1 MSTNPKP
8 QRKTKRNTN
17 RRPQD
22 VKFPGG
28 GQIVGGVYLLPRR
41 GPRLGVRATR
51 KTSER
56 SQPRGRRQPIP
67 KARRP
72 EGRTWAQPG
81 YPWPLYGNEGCG
93 WAGWLLSP
101 RGSRPSW
108 GPTDPR
114 RRSRNLG
121 KVIDTLTCGFA
132 DLMGYI
138 PLVGAPLGGAARAL
152 AHGVRVLE
160 DGVNYATGNLPGCSF
175 SIFLLALLSCLTV
188 PASAYQVRNS
198 SGLYHVTNDC
208 PNSSIVYEAADAI
221 LHTPGCVPCVREGN
235 TSRCWVAMTPTVA
248 TRDGKLPTAQLRR
261 HIDLLVGSA
270 TLCSALYVGDLC
282 GSVFLVGQ
290 LFTFSPRRHWTTQDC
305 NCSMY
310 PGHITGHRM
319 AWDMMMNWSPTTALV
334 VAQLLRV
341 PQAILDMI
349 AGAHWGV
356 LAGIA
361 YFSMVGNWAKVLV
374 VLLLFAGVDAETHVS
389 GGSAARAAAGL
400 AGLFTSGAKQNIQLI
415 NTNGSWHINRTALN
429 CNDSLKTGWI
439 AGLIYHNKFNSSG
452 CPERLA
458 SCRRLT
464 DFDQGW
470 GPISHASGSGPDERP
485 YCWHYPPKPCGIVP
499 AKSVCGPVYCFTPS
513 PVVVGTTDKAGAP
526 TYNWGEDDSD
536 VFVLNNTRPPL
547 GNWFGCT
554 WMNSTGFTKVCGAPP
569 CAIGGVGNNTLRCPT
584 DCFRKHPEATYSRC
598 GSGPWLT
605 PRCLVDYPYR
615 LWHYPCTI
623 NYTLFKIRMYVG
635 GVEHRLEAACN
646 WTRGERCNL
655 EDRDRSE
662 LSPLLLSTTQW
673 QVLPCSFTTLPALST
688 GLIHLHQNIVDV
700 QYLYG
705 VGSSIASWAIKWDYV
720 VLLFLLLADARICS
734 CLWMM
739 LLISQAE
746 AALENLVVL
755 NAASLAGTHGLV
767 SFLVFFCFAWYLKG
781 RWVPGAVYAVY
792 GMWPLLLLLLAL
804 PQRAYALDTE
814 VAASCGGAV
823 LVGLM
828 ALTLSPYYKHYIS
841 WCLWWLQYFLTR
853 AEAQLH
859 VWVPPLNVRGGRDAI
874 ILLTCVVHPT
884 LVFDITKLLLAVFGP
899 LWILQAS
906 LLRVPYFVRVQGL
919 LRICALARK
928 MVGGHYVQ
936 MAVIKLGALTGTYV
950 YNHLTP
956 LRDWA
961 HNGLRDLAV
970 AVEPVVFSRMETKF
984 ITWGADTAACGDIIN
999 GLPVSARRGRE
1010 ILLGPADGM
1019 VSKGWRLLAPITAY
1033 AQQTRGLLGC
1043 IITSLTGRDKNQ
1055 VEGEVQ
1061 IVSTAAQTFLAT
1073 CINGVCWTVY
1083 HGAGTRTIA
1092 SPKGPVIQM
1101 YTNVDKDLVGWPAPQ
1116 GSRSL
1121 TPCTCG
1127 SSDLYLVTRHA
1138 DVIPV
1143 RRRGDGRASLLS
1155 PRPISYLKGS
1165 SGGPLL
1171 CPAGHAVGIF
1181 RAAVCTRGVAKAV
1194 DFIPV
1199 ESLETTMRSPVF
1211 TDNSSP
1217 PVVPQSFQVAHLH
1230 APTGSGKS
1238 TKVPAAYAAQGYKV
1252 LVLNPSVAATLS
1264 FGAYM
1269 SKAHGVEPNIRTG
1282 VRTITT
1288 GSPITY
1294 STYGKFLAD
1303 GGCSG
1308 GAYDIIICDE
1318 CHSTDA
1324 TSILG
1329 IGTVLDQAETAGAR
1343 LVVLATATPP
1353 GSITVPHPNIE
1364 EVALSTTGEIPF
1376 YGKAIPL
1383 EVIKGGRHLIF
1394 CHSRKKCDELAAKLV
1409 ALGVNAVAYYRGLD
1423 VSVIPTSGDVVV
1435 VATDAL
1441 MTGYTGDFD
1450 SVIDCNTCVTQTVDF
1465 SLDPTFTIETT
1476 TLPQDAVSRTQR
1488 RGRTGRGK
1496 PGIYRFV
1503 APGERPSGMF
1513 DSSVLCECYDAGC
1526 AWYELT
1532 PAETTV
1538 RLRAYMNTPGLPVCQ
1553 DHLEFWEGV
1562 FTGLTHIDAHFL
1574 SQTKQSGENFPYLV
1588 AYQAT
1593 VCARAQAPPPSWDQ
1607 MWKCLVRLKP
1617 TLHGPTPLLYRLG
1630 AVQNEVTLTHPVTK
1644 YIMTCMSADLEV
1656 VTSTWVLVGGVLAA
1670 LAAYCLSTGCVVIV
1684 GRVVL
1689 SGKPAIIPDR
1699 EVLYREF
1706 DEMEECSQHLPYIEQ
1721 GMMLAEQF
1729 KQKALGL
1736 LQTASRQAEVI
1747 APAVQTNWQ
1756 KLEAFWAKHMW
1767 NFISGIQYLAG
1778 LSTLPGNPAIA
1789 SLMAFTAAVTSPLTT
1804 SQTLLFNIL
1813 GGWVAAQLA
1822 APGAATAFVGAGLA
1836 GAAIGSV
1843 GLGKVLVDIL
1853 AGYGAG
1859 VAGALVAFKIMS
1871 GEVPS
1876 TEDLVNLLPA
1886 ILSPG
1891 ALVVGVVCAAIL
1903 RRHVG
1908 PGEGAVQWMNR
1919 LIAFASRGNHVS
1931 PTHYV
1936 PESDAAARVTAI
1948 LSSLTVTQLLR
1959 RLHQWISSEST
1970 TPCSGSWLRDIWDW
1984 ICEVLSDFKTWLK
1997 AKLMPQL
2004 PGIPFVSCQRGYRG
2018 VWRGDGIMHTRC
2030 HCGAEITGHV
2040 KNGTMRIVG
2049 PRTCRNM
2056 WSGTFPINAYTTGPC
2071 TPLPAPNY
2079 KFALWRVSAEEYV
2092 EIRQVGDFHYVTG
2105 MTTDNLKCPC
2115 QVPSPEFF
2123 TELDGVRLHRFAPPC
2138 KPLLREEV
2146 SFSVGLH
2153 TYPVGS
2159 QLPCEPE
2166 PDVAVLTSMLTD
2178 PSHITAETAGRRLA
2192 RGSPPSMAS
2201 SSASQLSA
2209 PSLKATCT
2217 ANHDSPDA
2225 ELIEA
2230 NLLWRQ
2236 EMGGNI
2242 TRVESENKVVILDS
2256 FEPLVAEEDERE
2268 ISVPAE
2274 ILRKS
2279 RRFAPALPIW
2289 ARPDYNPPLVE
2300 TWKKPDYEPPVVHG
2314 CPLPPPQSPP
2324 VPPPRKKR
2332 TVVLTESVIST
2343 ALAELATKSFGSSST
2358 SGITGDDT
2366 TTSSEPAPSGCPP
2379 DSDTESYSS
2388 MPPLEGEPG
2397 DPDLSDGSWS
2407 TVSSGADTEDVV
2419 CCSMSYTWTGALVTP
2434 CAAEEQKLP
2443 INALSNS
2450 LLRHHNLVY
2459 STTSRSACQRQKKVT
2474 FDRLQVLDAHYQD
2487 VLKEVKAAAS
2497 KVKANLLSVEEA
2509 CDLTPPH
2516 SAKSK
2521 FGYGAKD
2528 VRCHA
2533 RKAVNH
2539 INSVWKDL
2547 LEDSV
2552 TPIDTTIMAKNEV
2565 FCVQPEKG
2573 GRKPAR
2579 LIVFP
2584 DLGVRVCEKMALYDV
2599 VRKLPL
2605 AVMGSSYGFQ
2615 YSPGQRVEFLVQ
2627 AWKSKKTPMGFSY
2640 DTRCFDSTVTES
2652 DIRTEE
2658 AIYQCCDLDPQ
2669 ARVAIKSLTER
2680 LYVGG
2685 PLTNSRGENCGYRRC
2700 RASGVLTTSCGNT
2713 LTCYIKAQAACRAAG
2728 LQNCTMLVC
2737 GDDLVVICESA
2748 GVQEDAA
2755 SLRAFTE
2762 AMTRYSAPPG
2772 DPPQPEYDLELIT
2785 SCSSN
2790 VSVAHDDAGKRVYY
2804 LTRDPTTPLAR
2815 AAWETARHT
2824 PVNSWLGN
2832 IIMFAPTLW
2841 ARMILMTHF
2850 FSVPIA
2856 RDQLEQALDCE
2867 IYGACYSIE
2876 PLDLP
2881 PIIQRLHGLSAFSL
2895 HSYSPGE
2902 INRVAACL
2910 RKLGVPPL
2918 RAWRHRAR
2926 SVRARLLSRGGRA
2939 AICGKY
2945 LFNWAVRTKL
2955 KLTPIA
2961 AAGRL
2966 DLSSWFTAG
2975 YSGGDIYHSVSH
2987 ARPRW
2992 FWFCLLLLAA
3002 GVGIYLLPNR

>member
-67 KARRP
+67 KARRS

-208 PNSSIVYEAADAI
+208 PNSSIVYETADAI
-221 LHTPGCVPCVREGN
+221 LHSPGCVPCVREGN
-235 TSRCWVAMTPTVA
+235 ASKCWVPVAPTVA
-248 TRDGKLPTAQLRR
+248 TRNGKLPATQLRR
-261 HIDLLVGSA
+261 HIDLLVGGA

-282 GSVFLVGQ
+282 GAVFLVGQ

-305 NCSMY
+305 NCSIY

-361 YFSMVGNWAKVLV
+361 YFSIAGNWAKVLV
-374 VLLLFAGVDAETHVS
+374 VLLLFAGVDASTYTT
-389 GGSAARAAAGL
+389 GGSAAQATSGFVSF
-400 AGLFTSGAKQNIQLI
+400 FTPGAKQNIQLI

-429 CNDSLKTGWI
+429 CNASLDTGWL
-439 AGLIYHNKFNSSG
+439 AGLFYYHKFNSSG
-452 CPERLA
+452 CPERMA
-458 SCRRLT
+458 SCKPLA

-470 GPISHASGSGPDERP
+470 GPISYANGSGPEHRP
-485 YCWHYPPKPCGIVP
+485 YCWHYPPKPCGTIP
-499 AKSVCGPVYCFTPS
+499 AQNVCGPVYCFTPS
-513 PVVVGTTDKAGAP
+513 PVVVGTTNKLGAP
-526 TYNWGEDDSD
+526 TYNWGENDTD

-554 WMNSTGFTKVCGAPP
+554 WMNSSGFTKVCGAPP
-569 CAIGGVGNNTLRCPT
+569 CVIGGAGNNTLHCPT

-598 GSGPWLT
+598 GSGPWIT

-615 LWHYPCTI
+615 LWHYPCTV
-623 NYTLFKIRMYVG
+623 NYTLFKVRMYVG
-635 GVEHRLEAACN
+635 GVEHRLDAACN
-646 WTRGERCNL
+646 WTRGERCDL
-655 EDRDRSE
+655 DDRDRSE

-673 QVLPCSFTTLPALST
+673 QVLPCSFTTLPALTT

-705 VGSSIASWAIKWDYV
+705 VGSSIVSWAIKWEYV
-720 VLLFLLLADARICS
+720 VLLFLLLADARVCS

-739 LLISQAE
+739 LLVSQAE
-746 AALENLVVL
+746 AALENLVLL
-755 NAASLAGTHGLV
+755 NAASLAGTHGLA

-781 RWVPGAVYAVY
+781 RWAPGMAYVFY

-814 VAASCGGAV
+814 VAASCGGVV

-828 ALTLSPYYKHYIS
+828 VLTLSPHYKRYIS
-841 WCLWWLQYFLTR
+841 WCMWWLQYFLTR

-859 VWVPPLNVRGGRDAI
+859 VWVPPLNVRGGRDAV
-874 ILLTCVVHPT
+874 ILLMCVVHPA
-884 LVFDITKLLLAVFGP
+884 LVFDITKLLLAIFGP
-899 LWILQAS
+899 LWILQTS
-906 LLRVPYFVRVQGL
+906 LLKVPYFVRVQGL

-928 MVGGHYVQ
+928 MAGGHYVQ
-936 MAVIKLGALTGTYV
+936 MVIIKLGALTGTYI

-961 HNGLRDLAV
+961 HNGLRDLAT
-970 AVEPVVFSRMETKF
+970 AVEPVVFSQMETKL

-999 GLPVSARRGRE
+999 GLPVSARMGQE

-1061 IVSTAAQTFLAT
+1061 IVSTATQTFLAT

-1083 HGAGTRTIA
+1083 HGAGTKTLA

-1101 YTNVDKDLVGWPAPQ
+1101 YTNVDQDLVGWPAPQ
-1116 GSRSL
+1116 GARSL

-1143 RRRGDGRASLLS
+1143 RRRGDSRGSLLS

-1171 CPAGHAVGIF
+1171 CPAGHAVGVF

-1217 PVVPQSFQVAHLH
+1217 PAVPQSFQVAHLH

-1252 LVLNPSVAATLS
+1252 LVLNPSVAATLG

-1269 SKAHGVEPNIRTG
+1269 SKAHGIDPNIRTG

-1353 GSITVPHPNIE
+1353 GSVTVPHPNIE

-1394 CHSRKKCDELAAKLV
+1394 CHSKKKCDELAAKLV

-1423 VSVIPTSGDVVV
+1423 VSVIPANGDVVV

-1441 MTGYTGDFD
+1441 MTGFTGDFD

-1574 SQTKQSGENFPYLV
+1574 SQTKQSGENLPYLV

-1607 MWKCLVRLKP
+1607 MWKCLIRLKP

-1747 APAVQTNWQ
+1747 TPIAQTNWQ

-1871 GEVPS
+1871 GETPS

-1959 RLHQWISSEST
+1959 RLHDWVSSECT

-2018 VWRGDGIMHTRC
+2018 VWQGDGIMHTRC

-2049 PRTCRNM
+2049 PKTCRNM

-2079 KFALWRVSAEEYV
+2079 TFALWRVSAEEYV
-2092 EIRQVGDFHYVTG
+2092 EIRRVGDFHYVTG
-2105 MTTDNLKCPC
+2105 MTADNLKCPC

-2138 KPLLREEV
+2138 KPLLRDEV
-2146 SFSVGLH
+2146 SFRVGLH
-2153 TYPVGS
+2153 DYPVGS

-2178 PSHITAETAGRRLA
+2178 PSHITAEAAGRRLA

-2242 TRVESENKVVILDS
+2242 TRVESENKVVVLDS
-2256 FEPLVAEEDERE
+2256 FDPLVAEEDERE

-2289 ARPDYNPPLVE
+2289 ARPDYNPPLLE

-2332 TVVLTESVIST
+2332 TVVLTESTVST

-2358 SGITGDDT
+2358 SGITGDNT
-2366 TTSSEPAPSGCPP
+2366 TESSEPAPSTCPP
-2379 DSDTESYSS
+2379 DSDAESYSS

-2419 CCSMSYTWTGALVTP
+2419 CCSMSYTWTGALITP

-2459 STTSRSACQRQKKVT
+2459 STTSRSACLRQKKVT
-2474 FDRLQVLDAHYQD
+2474 FDRLQVLDSHYQD

-2509 CDLTPPH
+2509 CSLTPPH
-2516 SAKSK
+2516 SARSK

-2599 VRKLPL
+2599 VKKLPL

-2627 AWKSKKTPMGFSY
+2627 AWKSKRTPMGFSY

-2728 LQNCTMLVC
+2728 LRDCTMLVC
-2737 GDDLVVICESA
+2737 GDDLVVICESQ

-2790 VSVAHDDAGKRVYY
+2790 VSVAHDGAGKRVYY

-2850 FSVPIA
+2850 FSVLIA

-2926 SVRARLLSRGGRA
+2926 SVRAKLLSRGGRA
-2939 AICGKY
+2939 AICGRY

-2961 AAGRL
+2961 AAGQL
-2966 DLSSWFTAG
+2966 DLSGWFTAG
-2975 YSGGDIYHSVSH
+2975 YSGGDIYHSVSR

>member
-51 KTSER
+51 KASER

-175 SIFLLALLSCLTV
+175 SIFLLALLSCLAV
-188 PASAYQVRNS
+188 PAPAYQVRNS
-198 SGLYHVTNDC
+198 TGLYHVTNDC
-208 PNSSIVYEAADAI
+208 PNSSIVYETADAI
-221 LHTPGCVPCVREGN
+221 LHAPGCVPCVREGN
-235 TSRCWVAMTPTVA
+235 VSRCWVAMTPTVA
-248 TRDGKLPTAQLRR
+248 TRDGKLPTTQLRR

-290 LFTFSPRRHWTTQDC
+290 LFTFSPRHHWTTQGC
-305 NCSMY
+305 NCSIY

-334 VAQLLRV
+334 VAQLLRI

-374 VLLLFAGVDAETHVS
+374 VLLLFAGVDAETHVT
-389 GGSAARAAAGL
+389 GGNPARAAYGL
-400 AGLFTSGAKQNIQLI
+400 ANFLTQGPKQDVRLI
-415 NTNGSWHINRTALN
+415 NTNGSWHINSTALN
-429 CNDSLKTGWI
+429 CNASLTTGWL
-439 AGLIYHNKFNSSG
+439 AGLFYYNKFNSSG

-458 SCRRLT
+458 SCRPLT
-464 DFDQGW
+464 DFAQGW
-470 GPISHASGSGPDERP
+470 GPISYVNGSGPDQRP

-499 AKSVCGPVYCFTPS
+499 ARSVCGPVYCFTPS
-513 PVVVGTTDKAGAP
+513 PVVVGTTDRSGAP
-526 TYNWGEDDSD
+526 TYNWGENDTD

-569 CAIGGVGNNTLRCPT
+569 CAIGGVGNNTLYCPT

-598 GSGPWLT
+598 GSGPWIT

-623 NYTLFKIRMYVG
+623 NYTVFKVRMYVG
-635 GVEHRLEAACN
+635 GVEHRLDAACN

-705 VGSSIASWAIKWDYV
+705 VGSSVASWAIKWDYV
-720 VLLFLLLADARICS
+720 VLLFLLLADARVCS

-755 NAASLAGTHGLV
+755 NAASLAGTHGFV
-767 SFLVFFCFAWYLKG
+767 SLLVFFCFAWYLKG
-781 RWVPGAVYAVY
+781 KWVPGAAYAFY

-814 VAASCGGAV
+814 VAASCGGVV

-853 AEAQLH
+853 VEAQLH
-859 VWVPPLNVRGGRDAI
+859 VWVPPLNVRGGRDAV
-874 ILLTCVVHPT
+874 ILLMCVVHPALT
-884 LVFDITKLLLAVFGP
+884 FDITKLLLAVFGP

-906 LLRVPYFVRVQGL
+906 LLKVPYFVRVQGL

-936 MAVIKLGALTGTYV
+936 MAIIKLGALTGTYV

-970 AVEPVVFSRMETKF
+970 AVEPVVFSQMETKL

-1055 VEGEVQ
+1055 AEGEVQ

-1116 GSRSL
+1116 GTRSL

-1143 RRRGDGRASLLS
+1143 RRRGDSRGSLLS

-1199 ESLETTMRSPVF
+1199 ENLETTMRSPVF

-1252 LVLNPSVAATLS
+1252 LVLNPSVAATLG

-1269 SKAHGVEPNIRTG
+1269 SKAHGIDPNIRTG

-1353 GSITVPHPNIE
+1353 GSVTVPHPSIE

-1383 EVIKGGRHLIF
+1383 EAIKGGRHLIF
-1394 CHSRKKCDELAAKLV
+1394 CHSKKKCAELAAKLV
-1409 ALGVNAVAYYRGLD
+1409 ALDINAVAYYRGLD

-1574 SQTKQSGENFPYLV
+1574 SQTKQSGENLPYLV

-1607 MWKCLVRLKP
+1607 MWKCLIRLKP

-1630 AVQNEVTLTHPVTK
+1630 AVQNEVTLTHPITK

-1684 GRVVL
+1684 GRIVL

-1747 APAVQTNWQ
+1747 TPAVQTNWQ

-1804 SQTLLFNIL
+1804 GQTLLFNVL

-1959 RLHQWISSEST
+1959 RLHQWISSECT

-2018 VWRGDGIMHTRC
+2018 IWRGDGIMHTRC

-2079 KFALWRVSAEEYV
+2079 SFALWRVSAEDYV

-2123 TELDGVRLHRFAPPC
+2123 TELDGVRLHRYAPPC

-2146 SFSVGLH
+2146 SFRVGLH
-2153 TYPVGS
+2153 EYPVGS

-2166 PDVAVLTSMLTD
+2166 PDVTVVTSMLTD
-2178 PSHITAETAGRRLA
+2178 PSHITAEAAGRRLA

-2225 ELIEA
+2225 ELVEA
-2230 NLLWRQ
+2230 NLLWWR

-2256 FEPLVAEEDERE
+2256 FDPLVAVEDERE

-2314 CPLPPPQSPP
+2314 CPLPPPRPPP

-2332 TVVLTESVIST
+2332 TVVLTESTVST

-2358 SGITGDDT
+2358 SGIMGDDT
-2366 TTSSEPAPSGCPP
+2366 TTSSEPGPSGCSP
-2379 DSDTESYSS
+2379 DSDAESYSS

-2397 DPDLSDGSWS
+2397 DPDLDDGSWS
-2407 TVSSGADTEDVV
+2407 TVSSEASAEGVV
-2419 CCSMSYTWTGALVTP
+2419 CCSMSYSWTGALVTP

-2450 LLRHHNLVY
+2450 LLRHHNMVY

-2474 FDRLQVLDAHYQD
+2474 FDRLQVLDSHYQD

-2509 CDLTPPH
+2509 CSLTPPH

-2528 VRCHA
+2528 VRSHA

-2599 VRKLPL
+2599 VSKLPL

-2790 VSVAHDDAGKRVYY
+2790 VSVAHDGAGKRVYY

-2850 FSVPIA
+2850 FSVLIA

-2926 SVRARLLSRGGRA
+2926 NVRARLLSRGGRA

-2966 DLSSWFTAG
+2966 DLSGWFTAG

-2992 FWFCLLLLAA
+2992 IWFCLLLLTA

>member
-208 PNSSIVYEAADAI
+208 PNSSVVYEAADAI

-235 TSRCWVAMTPTVA
+235 ASRCWVAVTPTVA
-248 TRDGKLPTAQLRR
+248 TRDGKLPTTQLRR

-290 LFTFSPRRHWTTQDC
+290 LFTFSPRHHWTTQDC
-305 NCSMY
+305 NCSIY

-319 AWDMMMNWSPTTALV
+319 AWNMMMNWSPTAALV
-334 VAQLLRV
+334 VAQLLRI
-341 PQAILDMI
+341 PQAIMDMI

-356 LAGIA
+356 LAGIK

-374 VLLLFAGVDAETHVS
+374 VLLLFAGVDAETHVT
-389 GGSAARAAAGL
+389 GGNAGRTTAGL
-400 AGLFTSGAKQNIQLI
+400 VGLLTPGAKQNIQLI
-415 NTNGSWHINRTALN
+415 NTNGSWHINSTALN
-429 CNDSLKTGWI
+429 CNESLNTGWL
-439 AGLIYHNKFNSSG
+439 AGLFYQHKFNSSG

-464 DFDQGW
+464 DFAQGW
-470 GPISHASGSGPDERP
+470 GPISYANGSGLDERP
-485 YCWHYPPKPCGIVP
+485 YCWHYPPRPCGIVP

-513 PVVVGTTDKAGAP
+513 PVVVGTTDRSGAP
-526 TYNWGEDDSD
+526 TYSWGANDTD

-569 CAIGGVGNNTLRCPT
+569 CVIGGVGNNTLLCPT
-584 DCFRKHPEATYSRC
+584 DCFRKYPEATYSRC
-598 GSGPWLT
+598 GSGPRIT
-605 PRCLVDYPYR
+605 PRCMVDYPYR

-623 NYTLFKIRMYVG
+623 NYTIFKVRMYVG

-646 WTRGERCNL
+646 WTRGERCDL

-705 VGSSIASWAIKWDYV
+705 VGSSIASWAIKWEYV
-720 VLLFLLLADARICS
+720 VLLFLLLADARVCS

-746 AALENLVVL
+746 AALENLVIL

-781 RWVPGAVYAVY
+781 RWVPGAVYALY

-814 VAASCGGAV
+814 VAASCGGVV

-828 ALTLSPYYKHYIS
+828 ALTLSPYYKRYIS
-841 WCLWWLQYFLTR
+841 WCMWWLQYFLTR
-853 AEAQLH
+853 VEAQLH
-859 VWVPPLNVRGGRDAI
+859 VWVPPLNVRGGRDAV
-874 ILLTCVVHPT
+874 ILLTCVVHPA
-884 LVFDITKLLLAVFGP
+884 LVFDITKLLLAIFGP

-906 LLRVPYFVRVQGL
+906 LLKVPYFVRVQGL

-928 MVGGHYVQ
+928 IAGGHYVQ
-936 MAVIKLGALTGTYV
+936 MAIIKLGALTGTCV
-950 YNHLTP
+950 YNHLAP

-970 AVEPVVFSRMETKF
+970 AVEPVVFSRMETKL

-999 GLPVSARRGRE
+999 GLPVSARRGQE

-1061 IVSTAAQTFLAT
+1061 IVSTATQTFLAT

-1092 SPKGPVIQM
+1092 SPKGPVIQT
-1101 YTNVDKDLVGWPAPQ
+1101 YTNVDQDLVGWPAPQ

-1143 RRRGDGRASLLS
+1143 RRRGDSRGSLLS

-1171 CPAGHAVGIF
+1171 CPTGHAVGLF

-1199 ESLETTMRSPVF
+1199 ENLETTMRSPVF

-1217 PVVPQSFQVAHLH
+1217 PAVPQSFQVAHLH

-1238 TKVPAAYAAQGYKV
+1238 TKVPAAYAAKGYKV
-1252 LVLNPSVAATLS
+1252 LVLNPSVAATLG

-1269 SKAHGVEPNIRTG
+1269 SKAHGVDPNIRTG

-1303 GGCSG
+1303 AGCSG

-1324 TSILG
+1324 TSISG

-1353 GSITVPHPNIE
+1353 GSVTVSHPNIE

-1394 CHSRKKCDELAAKLV
+1394 CHSKKKCDELAAKLV
-1409 ALGVNAVAYYRGLD
+1409 ALGINAVAYYRGLD

-1435 VATDAL
+1435 VSTDAL
-1441 MTGYTGDFD
+1441 MTGFTGDFD

-1553 DHLEFWEGV
+1553 DHLGFWEGV

-1607 MWKCLVRLKP
+1607 MRKCLIRLKP

-1630 AVQNEVTLTHPVTK
+1630 AVQNEVTLTHPITK

-1684 GRVVL
+1684 GRIVL

-1699 EVLYREF
+1699 EVLYQEF

-1736 LQTASRQAEVI
+1736 LQTASRHAEVI
-1747 APAVQTNWQ
+1747 TPAVQTNWQ
-1756 KLEAFWAKHMW
+1756 KLEVFWAKHMW

-1804 SQTLLFNIL
+1804 GQTLLFNIL

-1836 GAAIGSV
+1836 GAALDSV

-1891 ALVVGVVCAAIL
+1891 ALAVGVVFASIL
-1903 RRHVG
+1903 RRRVG

-1959 RLHQWISSEST
+1959 RLHQWISSECT

-2049 PRTCRNM
+2049 PRTCKNM
-2056 WSGTFPINAYTTGPC
+2056 WSGTFFINAYTTGPC

-2092 EIRQVGDFHYVTG
+2092 EIRRVGDFHYVSG

-2115 QVPSPEFF
+2115 QIPSPEFF

-2146 SFSVGLH
+2146 SFRVGLH
-2153 TYPVGS
+2153 EYPVGS

-2178 PSHITAETAGRRLA
+2178 PSHITAEAAGRRLA

-2256 FEPLVAEEDERE
+2256 FDPLVAEEDERE
-2268 ISVPAE
+2268 VSVPAE

-2279 RRFAPALPIW
+2279 RRFAPALPVW
-2289 ARPDYNPPLVE
+2289 ARPDYNPLLVE

-2314 CPLPPPQSPP
+2314 CPLPPPRSPP

-2332 TVVLTESVIST
+2332 TVVLTESTLPT

-2358 SGITGDDT
+2358 SGITGDNT

-2379 DSDTESYSS
+2379 DSDVESYSS

-2419 CCSMSYTWTGALVTP
+2419 CCSMSYSWTGALVTP

-2459 STTSRSACQRQKKVT
+2459 STTSRSACQRKKKVT
-2474 FDRLQVLDAHYQD
+2474 FDRLQVLDSHYQD

-2509 CDLTPPH
+2509 CSLAPPH

-2533 RKAVNH
+2533 RKAVAH

-2599 VRKLPL
+2599 VSKLPL

-2627 AWKSKKTPMGFSY
+2627 AWKSKKTPMGLSY

-2700 RASGVLTTSCGNT
+2700 RASRVLTTSCGNT
-2713 LTCYIKAQAACRAAG
+2713 LTRYIKARAACRAAG
-2728 LQNCTMLVC
+2728 LQDCTMLVC

-2790 VSVAHDDAGKRVYY
+2790 VSVAHDGAGKRVYY

-2850 FSVPIA
+2850 FSVLIA
-2856 RDQLEQALDCE
+2856 RDQLEQALNCE

-2918 RAWRHRAR
+2918 RAWRHRAW
-2926 SVRARLLSRGGRA
+2926 SVRARLLARGGKA

-2955 KLTPIA
+2955 KLTPIT

-2966 DLSSWFTAG
+2966 DLSGWFTAG

>member
-208 PNSSIVYEAADAI
+208 PNSSIVYEATDAI
-221 LHTPGCVPCVREGN
+221 LHAPGCVPCVHEGN
-235 TSRCWVAMTPTVA
+235 VSRCWVAVTPTVA
-248 TRDGKLPTAQLRR
+248 TRDGKLPTTQLRR

-290 LFTFSPRRHWTTQDC
+290 LFTFSPRRHWTTQGC
-305 NCSMY
+305 NCSIY

-319 AWDMMMNWSPTTALV
+319 AWDMMMNWSPTAALV
-334 VAQLLRV
+334 VAQLLRI
-341 PQAILDMI
+341 PQAIMDMI

-374 VLLLFAGVDAETHVS
+374 VLLLFAGVDAKTSVT
-389 GGSAARAAAGL
+389 GGSAACDVAGFTS
-400 AGLFTSGAKQNIQLI
+400 LFTRGPRQNIQLI
-415 NTNGSWHINRTALN
+415 NTSGSWHINSTALN
-429 CNDSLKTGWI
+429 CNDSLNTGWI
-439 AGLIYHNKFNSSG
+439 AGLFYRYKFDSSG
-452 CPERLA
+452 CSERLA

-464 DFDQGW
+464 DFAQGW
-470 GPISHASGSGPDERP
+470 GPISYANGSGPDERP
-485 YCWHYPPKPCGIVP
+485 YCWHYPPRPCGIVP
-499 AKSVCGPVYCFTPS
+499 AKNVCGPVYCFTPS
-513 PVVVGTTDKAGAP
+513 PVVVGTTDRSGAP
-526 TYNWGEDDSD
+526 TYNWGANDTD

-554 WMNSTGFTKVCGAPP
+554 WMNASGYTKVCGAPP
-569 CAIGGVGNNTLRCPT
+569 CVIGGVGNNTLRCPT

-598 GSGPWLT
+598 GSGPWIT
-605 PRCLVDYPYR
+605 PRCMVDYPYR

-623 NYTLFKIRMYVG
+623 NYTIFKVRMYVG

-646 WTRGERCNL
+646 WTRGERCDL

-662 LSPLLLSTTQW
+662 LSPLLLTTTQW

-705 VGSSIASWAIKWDYV
+705 VGSSIASWAIKWEYV
-720 VLLFLLLADARICS
+720 VLLFLLLADARVCS

-746 AALENLVVL
+746 AALENLVIL

-781 RWVPGAVYAVY
+781 KWVPGAVYAFY

-814 VAASCGGAV
+814 VAASCGGVV

-828 ALTLSPYYKHYIS
+828 ALTLSPYYKRYIS
-841 WCLWWLQYFLTR
+841 WCMWWLQYFLTR
-853 AEAQLH
+853 VEAQLH
-859 VWVPPLNVRGGRDAI
+859 VWVPPLNVRGGRDAV
-874 ILLTCVVHPT
+874 ILLTCVIHPT

-906 LLRVPYFVRVQGL
+906 LLKVPYFVRVQGL

-936 MAVIKLGALTGTYV
+936 MIIIKLGALTGTYV

-970 AVEPVVFSRMETKF
+970 AVEPVVFSQMETKF

-1019 VSKGWRLLAPITAY
+1019 ASKGWRLLAPITAY

-1083 HGAGTRTIA
+1083 HGAGSRTIA

-1101 YTNVDKDLVGWPAPQ
+1101 YTNVDQDLVGWPAPQ

-1143 RRRGDGRASLLS
+1143 RRRGDSRGSLLS

-1199 ESLETTMRSPVF
+1199 ENLETTMRSPVF

-1217 PVVPQSFQVAHLH
+1217 PAVPQSFQVAHLH

-1252 LVLNPSVAATLS
+1252 LVLNPSVAATLG

-1269 SKAHGVEPNIRTG
+1269 SKAHGVDPNIRTG

-1353 GSITVPHPNIE
+1353 GSVTVPHPNIE

-1394 CHSRKKCDELAAKLV
+1394 CHSKKKCDELAAKLV
-1409 ALGVNAVAYYRGLD
+1409 ALGINAVAYYRGLD

-1607 MWKCLVRLKP
+1607 MWKCLIRLKP

-1630 AVQNEVTLTHPVTK
+1630 AVQNEVTLTHPITK

-1684 GRVVL
+1684 GRIVL

-1747 APAVQTNWQ
+1747 TPAVQTNWQ

-1959 RLHQWISSEST
+1959 RLHQWISSECT

-2049 PRTCRNM
+2049 PKTCRNM

-2115 QVPSPEFF
+2115 QIPSPEFF

-2146 SFSVGLH
+2146 SFRVGLH
-2153 TYPVGS
+2153 EYPVGS

-2178 PSHITAETAGRRLA
+2178 PSHITAEAAGRRLA
-2192 RGSPPSMAS
+2192 RGSPPSVAS

-2256 FEPLVAEEDERE
+2256 FDPLVAEEDERE

-2279 RRFAPALPIW
+2279 RRFAQALPVW
-2289 ARPDYNPPLVE
+2289 ARPDYNPPLME

-2314 CPLPPPQSPP
+2314 CPLPPPRSPP

-2332 TVVLTESVIST
+2332 TVVLTESTVST

-2358 SGITGDDT
+2358 SGITGDNT

-2379 DSDTESYSS
+2379 DSDVESYSS

-2407 TVSSGADTEDVV
+2407 TVSSGADAEDVV
-2419 CCSMSYTWTGALVTP
+2419 CCSMSYSWTGALVTP

-2474 FDRLQVLDAHYQD
+2474 FDRLQVLDSHYQD

-2509 CDLTPPH
+2509 CSLTPPH

-2533 RKAVNH
+2533 RKAVAH

-2599 VRKLPL
+2599 VSKLPQ

-2713 LTCYIKAQAACRAAG
+2713 LTCYIKARAACRAAG
-2728 LQNCTMLVC
+2728 LQDCTMLVC

-2790 VSVAHDDAGKRVYY
+2790 VSVAHDGAGKRVYY

-2815 AAWETARHT
+2815 AAWETAKHT

-2841 ARMILMTHF
+2841 ARMIMMTHF
-2850 FSVPIA
+2850 FSVLIA

-2961 AAGRL
+2961 AASRL
-2966 DLSSWFTAG
+2966 DLSGWFTAG

>member
-152 AHGVRVLE
+152 AHGVRVVE

-175 SIFLLALLSCLTV
+175 SIFLLTLLSCLTV

-208 PNSSIVYEAADAI
+208 PNSSIVYEADDAI

-235 TSRCWVAMTPTVA
+235 TSRCWVALTPTVA
-248 TRDGKLPTAQLRR
+248 TRDGKLPTTQLRR
-261 HIDLLVGSA
+261 HIDLLVGGA

-305 NCSMY
+305 NCSIY

-319 AWDMMMNWSPTTALV
+319 AWDMMMNWSPTAALV
-334 VAQLLRV
+334 VAQLLRI

-356 LAGIA
+356 LAGMA

-374 VLLLFAGVDAETHVS
+374 VLLLFAGVDAETRITADGV
-389 GGSAARAAAGL
+389 GRTVAGL
-400 AGLFTSGAKQNIQLI
+400 TNIFTPGAKQNIQLV

-429 CNDSLKTGWI
+429 CNDSLDTGWI
-439 AGLIYHNKFNSSG
+439 AGLFYHHKFNSSG
-452 CPERLA
+452 CPERMA
-458 SCRRLT
+458 SCRPLT

-470 GPISHASGSGPDERP
+470 GPISHANGSGPAQRP

-499 AKSVCGPVYCFTPS
+499 ATSVCGPVFCFTPS
-513 PVVVGTTDKAGAP
+513 PVVVGTTDKSGVP
-526 TYNWGEDDSD
+526 TYSWGENETD

-554 WMNSTGFTKVCGAPP
+554 WMNSTGYTKVCGAPP
-569 CAIGGVGNNTLRCPT
+569 CVIRGAGNNTLHCPT

-605 PRCLVDYPYR
+605 PRCMVDYPYR
-615 LWHYPCTI
+615 LWHYPCTV
-623 NYTLFKIRMYVG
+623 NYTRFKVRMYVG
-635 GVEHRLEAACN
+635 GVEHRLDAACN
-646 WTRGERCNL
+646 WTRGERCDL

-705 VGSSIASWAIKWDYV
+705 VGSSIASWAIKWEYV
-720 VLLFLLLADARICS
+720 VLLFLLLADARVCS

-755 NAASLAGTHGLV
+755 NAASLSGTHGLV

-781 RWVPGAVYAVY
+781 RWVPGAVYAIY

-804 PQRAYALDTE
+804 PQRAYALDAE
-814 VAASCGGAV
+814 VAASCGGVV

-853 AEAQLH
+853 VEAQLH
-859 VWVPPLNVRGGRDAI
+859 VWVPPLNVRGGRDAV
-874 ILLTCVVHPT
+874 ILLMCAVHPT
-884 LVFDITKLLLAVFGP
+884 LAFDITKLLLAVFGP
-899 LWILQAS
+899 LWVLQAS
-906 LLRVPYFVRVQGL
+906 LLKIPYFVRVQGL

-928 MVGGHYVQ
+928 MAGGHYVQ

-961 HNGLRDLAV
+961 HSGLRDLAV
-970 AVEPVVFSRMETKF
+970 AVEPVVFSRMETKL

-999 GLPVSARRGRE
+999 GLPVSARRGQE

-1043 IITSLTGRDKNQ
+1043 IITSLTGRDNNQ
-1055 VEGEVQ
+1055 VEGEIQ

-1083 HGAGTRTIA
+1083 HGAGSRTIA

-1116 GSRSL
+1116 GARSL

-1143 RRRGDGRASLLS
+1143 RRRGDSRGSLLS

-1171 CPAGHAVGIF
+1171 CPMGHAVGIF

-1199 ESLETTMRSPVF
+1199 ENLETTMRSPVF

-1217 PVVPQSFQVAHLH
+1217 PAVPQSFQVAHLH

-1252 LVLNPSVAATLS
+1252 LVLNPSVAATLG

-1269 SKAHGVEPNIRTG
+1269 SKAHGVDPNIRTG

-1353 GSITVPHPNIE
+1353 GSVTVPHPNIE

-1383 EVIKGGRHLIF
+1383 EAIKGGRHLIF
-1394 CHSRKKCDELAAKLV
+1394 CHSKKKCDELATKLV

-1503 APGERPSGMF
+1503 TPGERPSGMF

-1574 SQTKQSGENFPYLV
+1574 SQTKQSGENLPYLV

-1607 MWKCLVRLKP
+1607 MWKCLIRLKP

-1689 SGKPAIIPDR
+1689 SGKPVIVPDR

-1747 APAVQTNWQ
+1747 SPAVQTTWQ
-1756 KLEAFWAKHMW
+1756 KLETFWAKHMW

-1970 TPCSGSWLRDIWDW
+1970 TPCCGSWLRDIWDW
-1984 ICEVLSDFKTWLK
+1984 VCEVLSDFKTWLK

-2018 VWRGDGIMHTRC
+2018 IWRGDGIMHTRC
-2030 HCGAEITGHV
+2030 HCGADITGHV
-2040 KNGTMRIVG
+2040 RNGTMRIVG
-2049 PRTCRNM
+2049 PRTCRNT

-2079 KFALWRVSAEEYV
+2079 TFALWRVSAEEYV

-2123 TELDGVRLHRFAPPC
+2123 TELDGVRLHRYAPPC
-2138 KPLLREEV
+2138 KPLLRDEV
-2146 SFSVGLH
+2146 SFRVGLH
-2153 TYPVGS
+2153 EYPVGS

-2178 PSHITAETAGRRLA
+2178 PSHITAEAAGRRLA
-2192 RGSPPSMAS
+2192 RGSPPSVAS

-2209 PSLKATCT
+2209 PSLKATCS

-2225 ELIEA
+2225 ELVEA
-2230 NLLWRQ
+2230 NLLWWQ

-2256 FEPLVAEEDERE
+2256 FDPLVAVEDERE

-2279 RRFAPALPIW
+2279 RRFTPALPIW

-2332 TVVLTESVIST
+2332 TVVLTESSVST
-2343 ALAELATKSFGSSST
+2343 ALAELATKSFGGSST
-2358 SGITGDDT
+2358 SGITGDNT
-2366 TTSSEPAPSGCPP
+2366 TTSPEPASSGRSP
-2379 DSDTESYSS
+2379 DSDVESCSS

-2407 TVSSGADTEDVV
+2407 TVSSGTDKEDVV
-2419 CCSMSYTWTGALVTP
+2419 CCSMSYTWTGALITP

-2459 STTSRSACQRQKKVT
+2459 STTSRSACLRQKKVT
-2474 FDRLQVLDAHYQD
+2474 FDRLQVLDNHYQD
-2487 VLKEVKAAAS
+2487 VLKEVKTAAS

-2509 CDLTPPH
+2509 CSLTPPH
-2516 SAKSK
+2516 SARSK

-2533 RKAVNH
+2533 RKAVAH

-2579 LIVFP
+2579 LIVYP

-2599 VRKLPL
+2599 VSKLPL

-2713 LTCYIKAQAACRAAG
+2713 LTCYIKARAACRAAG
-2728 LQNCTMLVC
+2728 LQDCTMLVC

-2790 VSVAHDDAGKRVYY
+2790 VSVAHDGAGKRVYY

-2850 FSVPIA
+2850 FSVLIA

-2881 PIIQRLHGLSAFSL
+2881 LIIQRLHGLSAFSL

-2926 SVRARLLSRGGRA
+2926 SVRAKLLSRGGRA

-2961 AAGRL
+2961 AASRL
-2966 DLSSWFTAG
+2966 DLSGWFTAG

>member
-8 QRKTKRNTN
+8 QRKTNRNTN

-175 SIFLLALLSCLTV
+175 SIFFLALLSCLTV

-208 PNSSIVYEAADAI
+208 PNSSIVYEATDAI

-235 TSRCWVAMTPTVA
+235 ASRCWVALTPTVA
-248 TRDGKLPTAQLRR
+248 TRDGRLPTAQLRR

-305 NCSMY
+305 NCSIY

-319 AWDMMMNWSPTTALV
+319 AWDMMMNWSPTAALV
-334 VAQLLRV
+334 VAQLLRI

-356 LAGIA
+356 LAGMA

-374 VLLLFAGVDAETHVS
+374 VLLLFAGVDAETHVT
-389 GGSAARAAAGL
+389 GGTAGRDAAGFV
-400 AGLFTSGAKQNIQLI
+400 GFFSQGAKQNIQLV
-415 NTNGSWHINRTALN
+415 NSNGSWHINRTALN
-429 CNDSLKTGWI
+429 CNDSLHTGWI
-439 AGLIYHNKFNSSG
+439 AGLFYHNKFNSSG

-458 SCRRLT
+458 SCRPLT
-464 DFDQGW
+464 YFAQGW
-470 GPISHASGSGPDERP
+470 GPISHASVSGPDQRP

-513 PVVVGTTDKAGAP
+513 PVVVGTTDRSGAP
-526 TYNWGEDDSD
+526 TYSWGENDTD

-554 WMNSTGFTKVCGAPP
+554 WMNSTGYTKVCGAPP
-569 CAIGGVGNNTLRCPT
+569 CAIGGVGNNTLHCPT

-598 GSGPWLT
+598 GSGPWIT
-605 PRCLVDYPYR
+605 PRCLVNYPYR

-623 NYTLFKIRMYVG
+623 NYTVFKVRMYVG

-646 WTRGERCNL
+646 WTRGERCDL

-720 VLLFLLLADARICS
+720 VLLFLLLADARVCS

-746 AALENLVVL
+746 AALENLMIL
-755 NAASLAGTHGLV
+755 NAASLAGTHGFV

-781 RWVPGAVYAVY
+781 KWAPGAVYAFY
-792 GMWPLLLLLLAL
+792 GMWPFLLLLLTL
-804 PQRAYALDTE
+804 PQRAFALDTE
-814 VAASCGGAV
+814 VAASCGGVV
-823 LVGLM
+823 LVGLTV
-828 ALTLSPYYKHYIS
+828 LTLSPYYKRYIS

-853 AEAQLH
+853 VEAHLH

-874 ILLTCVVHPT
+874 ILLMCVVHPT
-884 LVFDITKLLLAVFGP
+884 LIFDITKLLLAVFGP
-899 LWILQAS
+899 LWVLQAS
-906 LLRVPYFVRVQGL
+906 LLKVPYFVRVQGL

-928 MVGGHYVQ
+928 MAGGHYVQ
-936 MAVIKLGALTGTYV
+936 LFILKLGALTGTYV

-970 AVEPVVFSRMETKF
+970 AVEPVVFSRMETKL

-999 GLPVSARRGRE
+999 GLPVSARRGQE

-1061 IVSTAAQTFLAT
+1061 IVSTAAQSFLAT

-1092 SPKGPVIQM
+1092 SPSGPVIQM

-1116 GSRSL
+1116 GARSL

-1143 RRRGDGRASLLS
+1143 RRRGDSRGSLLS

-1199 ESLETTMRSPVF
+1199 ENLETTMRSPVF

-1217 PVVPQSFQVAHLH
+1217 PAVPQSFQVAHLH

-1252 LVLNPSVAATLS
+1252 LVLNPSVAATLA

-1269 SKAHGVEPNIRTG
+1269 SKAHGIEPNIRTG

-1343 LVVLATATPP
+1343 LAVLATATPP
-1353 GSITVPHPNIE
+1353 GSVTVPHPNIE

-1383 EVIKGGRHLIF
+1383 EAIKGGRHLIF
-1394 CHSRKKCDELAAKLV
+1394 CHSKKKCDELAAKLS
-1409 ALGVNAVAYYRGLD
+1409 ALGINAVAYYRGLD

-1513 DSSVLCECYDAGC
+1513 DSSILCECYDAGC

-1574 SQTKQSGENFPYLV
+1574 SQTKQSGENLPYLV

-1607 MWKCLVRLKP
+1607 MWKCLIRLKP

-1630 AVQNEVTLTHPVTK
+1630 AVQNEVTLTHPITK

-1689 SGKPAIIPDR
+1689 SGKPAVIPDR

-1736 LQTASRQAEVI
+1736 LQTASRQAETI

-1756 KLEAFWAKHMW
+1756 KLEVFWAKHMW

-1959 RLHQWISSEST
+1959 RLHQWISSDCT

-2018 VWRGDGIMHTRC
+2018 IWRGDGIMHTRC

-2040 KNGTMRIVG
+2040 RNGTMRIVG

-2123 TELDGVRLHRFAPPC
+2123 TELDGVRLHRYAPPC
-2138 KPLLREEV
+2138 KPLLRDEV
-2146 SFSVGLH
+2146 CFRVGLH

-2178 PSHITAETAGRRLA
+2178 PSHITAEAAGRRLA
-2192 RGSPPSMAS
+2192 RGSPPSVAS

-2209 PSLKATCT
+2209 PSLKATCS

-2230 NLLWRQ
+2230 NLLWWQ
-2236 EMGGNI
+2236 EMGGNL

-2256 FEPLVAEEDERE
+2256 FDPLVTEEDERE

-2300 TWKKPDYEPPVVHG
+2300 PWKKPDYEPPVVHG
-2314 CPLPPPQSPP
+2314 CPLPPPRPPP

-2332 TVVLTESVIST
+2332 TVVLTESTVST
-2343 ALAELATKSFGSSST
+2343 ALAELATKSFGNSST
-2358 SGITGDDT
+2358 SGIAGGNT
-2366 TTSSEPAPSGCPP
+2366 TTPSEPAPPDRLP
-2379 DSDTESYSS
+2379 DSDAESNSS

-2407 TVSSGADTEDVV
+2407 TVSGEDDTEGVV
-2419 CCSMSYTWTGALVTP
+2419 CCSMSYSWTGALVTP
-2434 CAAEEQKLP
+2434 CTAEEQKLP

-2474 FDRLQVLDAHYQD
+2474 FDRLQVLDNYYQD

-2509 CDLTPPH
+2509 CSLTPPH

-2599 VRKLPL
+2599 VSKLPL

-2627 AWKSKKTPMGFSY
+2627 AWKSKKNPMGFSY

-2713 LTCYIKAQAACRAAG
+2713 LTCYIKARAACRAAG
-2728 LQNCTMLVC
+2728 LRDCTMLVC

-2790 VSVAHDDAGKRVYY
+2790 VSVAQDGTGKRVYY

-2850 FSVPIA
+2850 FSVLMA

-2926 SVRARLLSRGGRA
+2926 SVRAKLLSRGGRA

-2961 AAGRL
+2961 AASRL
-2966 DLSSWFTAG
+2966 DLSGWFTAG
-2975 YSGGDIYHSVSH
+2975 YSGGDIYHSVPR

-2992 FWFCLLLLAA
+2992 FWFCLLLLTA

>member
-72 EGRTWAQPG
+72 EGRSWAQPG

-121 KVIDTLTCGFA
+121 KVIDTITCGFA

-198 SGLYHVTNDC
+198 TGLYHVTNDC
-208 PNSSIVYEAADAI
+208 PNSSIVYEAHDAI

-235 TSRCWVAMTPTVA
+235 VSRCWVAMTPTVA
-248 TRDGKLPTAQLRR
+248 TRDGKLPATQLRR

-290 LFTFSPRRHWTTQDC
+290 LFTFSPRRHWTTQGC
-305 NCSMY
+305 NCSIY

-334 VAQLLRV
+334 VAQLLRI

-374 VLLLFAGVDAETHVS
+374 VLLLFAGVDAETRVS
-389 GGSAARAAAGL
+389 GGNAAQNAYGISR
-400 AGLFTSGAKQNIQLI
+400 LFTPGAKQNIQLV

-429 CNDSLKTGWI
+429 CNESLNTGWL
-439 AGLIYHNKFNSSG
+439 AGLFYHHKFNSSG

-464 DFDQGW
+464 DFAQGW
-470 GPISHASGSGPDERP
+470 GPISYANGSGPDHRP

-499 AKSVCGPVYCFTPS
+499 AQSVCGPVYCFTPS
-513 PVVVGTTDKAGAP
+513 PVVVGTTDRSGAP
-526 TYNWGEDDSD
+526 TYSWGENDTD

-569 CAIGGVGNNTLRCPT
+569 CVIGGMGNNTLHCPT

-598 GSGPWLT
+598 GSGPWIT

-623 NYTLFKIRMYVG
+623 NYTIFKVRMYVG
-635 GVEHRLEAACN
+635 GVEHRLDAACN
-646 WTRGERCNL
+646 WTRGERCDL

-705 VGSSIASWAIKWDYV
+705 VGSSIASWAIKWEYV
-720 VLLFLLLADARICS
+720 VLLFLLLADARVCS

-746 AALENLVVL
+746 AALENLIVL
-755 NAASLAGTHGLV
+755 NAASLAGTQGLV

-781 RWVPGAVYAVY
+781 RWAPGAVYALY

-814 VAASCGGAV
+814 VAASCGGVV

-828 ALTLSPYYKHYIS
+828 ALTLSPYYKRYIS

-853 AEAQLH
+853 VEAQLH
-859 VWVPPLNVRGGRDAI
+859 VWVPPLNVRGGRDAV
-874 ILLTCVVHPT
+874 ILLMCVVHPA

-906 LLRVPYFVRVQGL
+906 LLKVPYFVRVQGL

-936 MAVIKLGALTGTYV
+936 MAIIKLGALTGTYV

-970 AVEPVVFSRMETKF
+970 AVEPVVFSQMETKL

-1092 SPKGPVIQM
+1092 SSKGPVIQM
-1101 YTNVDKDLVGWPAPQ
+1101 YTNVDQDLVGWPAPQ
-1116 GSRSL
+1116 GARSL
-1121 TPCTCG
+1121 IPCTCG

-1143 RRRGDGRASLLS
+1143 RRRGDSRGSLLS

-1199 ESLETTMRSPVF
+1199 ENLETTMRSPVF

-1217 PVVPQSFQVAHLH
+1217 PAVPQSFQVAHLH

-1252 LVLNPSVAATLS
+1252 LVLNPSVAATLG

-1269 SKAHGVEPNIRTG
+1269 SKAHGVDPNIRTG

-1353 GSITVPHPNIE
+1353 GSVTVPHPNIE

-1394 CHSRKKCDELAAKLV
+1394 CHSKKKCDELAAKLV
-1409 ALGVNAVAYYRGLD
+1409 ALGINAVAYYRGLD

-1607 MWKCLVRLKP
+1607 MWKCLIRLKP

-1684 GRVVL
+1684 GRIVL

-1747 APAVQTNWQ
+1747 TPVVQTNWQ

-1804 SQTLLFNIL
+1804 NQTLLFNIL

-1959 RLHQWISSEST
+1959 RLHQWISSECT

-2004 PGIPFVSCQRGYRG
+2004 PGIPFVSCQRGYKG

-2049 PRTCRNM
+2049 PKTCRNM
-2056 WSGTFPINAYTTGPC
+2056 WGGTFPINAYTTGPC

-2079 KFALWRVSAEEYV
+2079 TFALWRVSAEEYV
-2092 EIRQVGDFHYVTG
+2092 EIRRVGDFHYVTG
-2105 MTTDNLKCPC
+2105 MTTDDLKCPC

-2146 SFSVGLH
+2146 SFRVGLH
-2153 TYPVGS
+2153 AYPVGS

-2178 PSHITAETAGRRLA
+2178 PSHITAEAAGRRLA

-2256 FEPLVAEEDERE
+2256 FDPLVAEEDERE

-2279 RRFAPALPIW
+2279 RRFAQALPVW
-2289 ARPDYNPPLVE
+2289 ARPDYNPPLIE
-2300 TWKKPDYEPPVVHG
+2300 PWKKPDYEPPVVHG
-2314 CPLPPPQSPP
+2314 CPLPPPRSPP

-2332 TVVLTESVIST
+2332 TVVLTESTLPT

-2358 SGITGDDT
+2358 SGITGDNT
-2366 TTSSEPAPSGCPP
+2366 TTSSEAAPSGCPP
-2379 DSDTESYSS
+2379 DSDAESYSS

-2407 TVSSGADTEDVV
+2407 TVSSEAGTEDVV
-2419 CCSMSYTWTGALVTP
+2419 CCSMSYSWTGALVTP

-2474 FDRLQVLDAHYQD
+2474 FDRLQVLDSHYQD

-2509 CDLTPPH
+2509 CSLTPPH
-2516 SAKSK
+2516 SARSK

-2599 VRKLPL
+2599 VSKLPQ

-2790 VSVAHDDAGKRVYY
+2790 VSVAHDGAGKRVYY

-2850 FSVPIA
+2850 FSVLIA

-2926 SVRARLLSRGGRA
+2926 NVRAKLLSRGGRA

-2966 DLSSWFTAG
+2966 DLSGWFTAG

>member
-235 TSRCWVAMTPTVA
+235 ASRCWVAMTPTVA
-248 TRDGKLPTAQLRR
+248 TRDGKLPTTQLRR

-290 LFTFSPRRHWTTQDC
+290 LFTFSSRRHWTTQGC
-305 NCSMY
+305 NCSIY

-334 VAQLLRV
+334 VSQLLRI

-374 VLLLFAGVDAETHVS
+374 VLLLFAGVDAETYVS
-389 GGSAARAAAGL
+389 GGTAAHTTAGL
-400 AGLFTSGAKQNIQLI
+400 TNLFTSGPKQNIQLI
-415 NTNGSWHINRTALN
+415 NTNGSWHINRTALT
-429 CNDSLKTGWI
+429 CNDSLNTGWI
-439 AGLIYHNKFNSSG
+439 AGLFYHNRFNSSG
-452 CPERLA
+452 CPERMA
-458 SCRRLT
+458 SCRPLT
-464 DFDQGW
+464 YFDQGW
-470 GPISHASGSGPDERP
+470 GPISYANGSGPDQRP
-485 YCWHYPPKPCGIVP
+485 YCWHYPPRPCGIVP

-513 PVVVGTTDKAGAP
+513 PVVVGTTDRLGQP
-526 TYNWGEDDSD
+526 TYNWGENDTD
-536 VFVLNNTRPPL
+536 VLVLNNTRPPL

-569 CAIGGVGNNTLRCPT
+569 CVIGGVSNKTLYCPT

-623 NYTLFKIRMYVG
+623 NYTIFKVRMYVG
-635 GVEHRLEAACN
+635 GVEHRLVAACN
-646 WTRGERCNL
+646 WTRGERCDL

-673 QVLPCSFTTLPALST
+673 QVLPCSFTSLPALST

-705 VGSSIASWAIKWDYV
+705 VGSAVASWAIKWEYV
-720 VLLFLLLADARICS
+720 VLLFLLLADARVCS

-746 AALENLVVL
+746 AALENLVIL

-781 RWVPGAVYAVY
+781 RWVPGAAYAFY
-792 GMWPLLLLLLAL
+792 GLWPLLLLLLAL

-814 VAASCGGAV
+814 VAASCGGVV

-828 ALTLSPYYKHYIS
+828 ALTLSPHYKRYIS

-853 AEAQLH
+853 VEAHLH
-859 VWVPPLNVRGGRDAI
+859 VWVPPLNVRGGRDAV
-874 ILLTCVVHPT
+874 ILLMCVIHPT

-906 LLRVPYFVRVQGL
+906 LLKVPYFVRVQGL

-928 MVGGHYVQ
+928 MAGGHYVQ
-936 MAVIKLGALTGTYV
+936 MAIIKLGALTGTYV

-970 AVEPVVFSRMETKF
+970 AVEPVIFSQMETKL
-984 ITWGADTAACGDIIN
+984 ITWGADTAACGDILA
-999 GLPVSARRGRE
+999 GLPVSARRGQE

-1101 YTNVDKDLVGWPAPQ
+1101 YTNVDQDLVGWPAPS
-1116 GSRSL
+1116 GARSL

-1143 RRRGDGRASLLS
+1143 RRRGDSRGSLLS

-1199 ESLETTMRSPVF
+1199 ENLETTMRSPVF

-1217 PVVPQSFQVAHLH
+1217 PAVPQSFQVAHLH

-1238 TKVPAAYAAQGYKV
+1238 TKVPAAYAAQGYNV
-1252 LVLNPSVAATLS
+1252 LVLNPSVAATLG

-1269 SKAHGVEPNIRTG
+1269 SKAHGIDPNIRTG

-1329 IGTVLDQAETAGAR
+1329 IGTALDQAETAGAR

-1353 GSITVPHPNIE
+1353 GSVTVPHSNIQ

-1394 CHSRKKCDELAAKLV
+1394 CHSKKKCDELAAKLV
-1409 ALGVNAVAYYRGLD
+1409 ALGINAVAYYRGLD

-1476 TLPQDAVSRTQR
+1476 TVPQDAVSRTQR

-1513 DSSVLCECYDAGC
+1513 DSSILCECYDAGC

-1562 FTGLTHIDAHFL
+1562 FTGLTRIDAHFL

-1607 MWKCLVRLKP
+1607 MWKCLTRLKP

-1630 AVQNEVTLTHPVTK
+1630 AVQNEITLTHPITK

-1689 SGKPAIIPDR
+1689 SGKPAVIPDR

-1756 KLEAFWAKHMW
+1756 RLEAFWAKHMW

-1804 SQTLLFNIL
+1804 SQTLFFNIL

-1822 APGAATAFVGAGLA
+1822 APGAATAFVGAGLT

-1959 RLHQWISSEST
+1959 RLHQWISSECT

-2004 PGIPFVSCQRGYRG
+2004 PGIPFVSCQRGYKG

-2040 KNGTMRIVG
+2040 KNGSMRIVG

-2079 KFALWRVSAEEYV
+2079 SFALWRVSAEEYV

-2146 SFSVGLH
+2146 SFRVGLH
-2153 TYPVGS
+2153 EYPVGS

-2178 PSHITAETAGRRLA
+2178 PSHITAEAAGRRLA
-2192 RGSPPSMAS
+2192 RGSPPSVAS

-2217 ANHDSPDA
+2217 ANHESPDA

-2256 FEPLVAEEDERE
+2256 FDPLVAEEDERE

-2289 ARPDYNPPLVE
+2289 ARPDYNPPLLE

-2332 TVVLTESVIST
+2332 TVVLTESTLPT

-2358 SGITGDDT
+2358 SGVTGDNT
-2366 TTSSEPAPSGCPP
+2366 TTSSEPGPSGCPP
-2379 DSDTESYSS
+2379 DSDAESYSS

-2407 TVSSGADTEDVV
+2407 TVSSEAGTEDVV
-2419 CCSMSYTWTGALVTP
+2419 CCSMSYSWTGALITP

-2459 STTSRSACQRQKKVT
+2459 STTSRSASQRQKKVT
-2474 FDRLQVLDAHYQD
+2474 FDRLQVLDDHYRD

-2509 CDLTPPH
+2509 CSLTPPH

-2599 VRKLPL
+2599 VSKLPL

-2669 ARVAIKSLTER
+2669 ARVVIKSLTER

-2713 LTCYIKAQAACRAAG
+2713 LTCYIKARAACRAAG
-2728 LQNCTMLVC
+2728 LRDCIMLVC

-2790 VSVAHDDAGKRVYY
+2790 VSVAHDGAGKRVYY

-2850 FSVPIA
+2850 FSVLIA

-2926 SVRARLLSRGGRA
+2926 NVRARLLSRGGRA

-2961 AAGRL
+2961 AAGQL
-2966 DLSSWFTAG
+2966 DLSGWFTAG

-3002 GVGIYLLPNR
+3002 GVGVYLLPNR